1 MNKEEEKIKE
11 EKKEG
16 RKEGEK
22 TKGGEGLFVIQEI
35 VETGYISITEGG
47 MKVQVHWQLIDVLS
61 CKSKK
66 CMVKK
71 GSKFWLENEREE
83 VVNY

>member
-16 RKEGEK
+16 RKEK
-22 TKGGEGLFVIQEI
+22 RQKEGKVFFVIQEI
-35 VETGYISITEGG
+35 VETGYGSITEGG

-61 CKSKK
+61 CKSRK
-66 CMVKK
+66 CRVKK